1 MHRVRRQLVQLI
13 ARSLASPPGAAGG
26 SGRRAQPVS
35 ATAPIG
41 ARALGCSMRPTTR
54 NQAHDRTTR
63 FAPAGSAGGRGKT
76 KPLLEAGAGG
86 RFASVQ
92 TSTRWRSGCK
102 RRGRV
107 TVE

>member
-63 FAPAGSAGGRGKT
+63 FAPAGSAGGRRRWALRIGSNFNAMALRVQA
-76 KPLLEAGAGG
+76 PRAGD
-86 RFASVQ
+86 
-92 TSTRWRSGCK
+92 C
-102 RRGRV
+102 
-107 TVE
+107 